1 MTCNNDWDELEEI
14 IVGTATSINIPDPN
28 ISMMK
33 CQFPEYKEEYVKSVA
48 GYYPQQIVDEQ
59 NEDLE
64 ILSNTLKSLGVKVHR
79 PDTQYEKA
87 EIKSPTWE
95 GKNWQYYSPRDLTI
109 IIDNMIIE
117 TPTPHINRQFE
128 TWGYRDIF
136 TKLFKEGYK
145 WLKAPVP
152 MLFDKNY
159 REDTKGVPALNNEEI
174 LFEAANCVRA
184 NDDILYQISNTGN
197 RLGGE
202 WLQSIL
208 GDKYKVHITEGLY
221 SYAHLDST
229 ILPVREGLVVYN
241 GTRVTLDNE
250 PEMFKHGYKIWINE
264 CKGTATP
271 STNLPWGASE
281 WIGMNFLSINPN
293 LAIVDKKQ
301 IEIHEKLNA
310 VGIETIPLEL
320 RHDRLLAGGFHCV
333 TLDLKRKRAT

>member
-109 IIDNMIIE
+109 IIDDMIIE

-250 PEMFKHGYKIWINE
+250 PEMFKSWDKIWINE

-271 STNLPWGASE
+271 STNFPWGASE

>member
-14 IVGTATSINIPDPN
+14 IVGTATSCNIPDPN
-28 ISMMK
+28 ISILK
-33 CQFPEYKEEYVKSVA
+33 CQFPEYEEEYIKSVS
-48 GYYPQQIVDEQ
+48 GYYPEQIIDEQ

-64 ILSNTLKSLGVKVHR
+64 ILSNTLKSLGVKVYR
-79 PDTQYEKA
+79 PDTTYADA
-87 EIKSPTWE
+87 EIKSPTWR
-95 GKNWQYYSPRDLTI
+95 GKNWQYYSPRDLTFI
-109 IIDNMIIE
+109 VDDIIIE
-117 TPTPHINRQFE
+117 TPTPLWNRQFE
-128 TWGYRDIF
+128 TWGYREIF

-145 WLKAPVP
+145 WLKAPIP
-152 MLFDKNY
+152 ILFDENY
-159 REDTKGVPALNNEEI
+159 KEDTKGVPSLNNEEI

-184 NDDILYQISNTGN
+184 NKDILYQISNTGN

-208 GDKYKVHITEGLY
+208 GDQYKVHIVEGLY

-241 GTRVTLDNE
+241 ASRVTPNNE
-250 PEMFKHGYKIWINE
+250 PEIFKSWDKIWINE
-264 CKGTATP
+264 CVGETTA
-271 STNLPWGASE
+271 SVRLPWGASE
-281 WIGMNFLSINPN
+281 WIGMNFLSVNPN

-301 IEIHEKLNA
+301 TEIHKKLNA

-333 TLDLKRKRAT
+333 TLDLKRKRAS

>member
-14 IVGTATSINIPDPN
+14 IVGTATSCNIPDPN
-28 ISMMK
+28 ISILK
-33 CQFPEYKEEYVKSVA
+33 CQFPEYEEEYIKSVS
-48 GYYPQQIVDEQ
+48 GYYPEQIIDEQ

-64 ILSNTLKSLGVKVHR
+64 ILSNTLKSLGVKVYR
-79 PDTQYEKA
+79 PDTTYANA
-87 EIKSPTWE
+87 ETKSPTWH
-95 GKNWQYYSPRDLTI
+95 GKNWQYYSPRDLTFI
-109 IIDNMIIE
+109 VDDIIIE
-117 TPTPHINRQFE
+117 TPTPLWNRQFE
-128 TWGYRDIF
+128 TWGYREIF

-152 MLFDKNY
+152 ILFDENY
-159 REDTKGVPALNNEEI
+159 KEDTKGVPSLNNEEI

-184 NDDILYQISNTGN
+184 NKDILYQISNTGN

-202 WLQSIL
+202 WLQSIV
-208 GDKYKVHITEGLY
+208 GDQYKVHIVEGLY

-241 GTRVTLDNE
+241 ASRVTPDNE
-250 PEMFKHGYKIWINE
+250 PEIFKSWDKIWINKCVGE
-264 CKGTATP
+264 TIAPVG
-271 STNLPWGASE
+271 LPWGASE
-281 WIGMNFLSINPN
+281 WIGMNFLSVNPN

-301 IEIHEKLNA
+301 TEIHKKLNA

-333 TLDLKRKRAT
+333 TLDLKRKRAS